1 MRMTKETPITMSF
14 RPIPVRTFLL
24 GVALMGLP
32 ALAPSAMAEQTRIT
46 VVTGTP
52 AVPQSHIAGARSE
65 QTIRIVVADPVR
77 PGIRR
82 PPVAEP
88 VLYVI
93 ESDAD
98 IRAVR

>member
-1 MRMTKETPITMSF
+1 MRMAKEKPVTMSV
-14 RPIPVRTFLL
+14 RPIPFRALVL
-24 GVALMGLP
+24 GVTLMGIP

-52 AVPQSHIAGARSE
+52 IASQFHIAGARSD